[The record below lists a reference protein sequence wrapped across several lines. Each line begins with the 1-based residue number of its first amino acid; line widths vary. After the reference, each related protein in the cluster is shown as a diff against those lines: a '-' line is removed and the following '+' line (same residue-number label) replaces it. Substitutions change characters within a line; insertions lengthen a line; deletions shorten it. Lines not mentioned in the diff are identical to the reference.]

1 MAGRG
6 VKRGA
11 ALMAAMMLAAGGGG
25 AAAAAA
31 GVRQK
36 REKAAVKLVVP
47 PDVEHAVEQIYEGN
61 PDAALRTASSF
72 EKQHPEEPLGYLLE
86 AEARWWKLYCAESEI
101 RYGMV
106 EVWKLPKEPEDPPYL
121 DAAHRAV
128 ELAEA
133 ELKKGES
140 ARAELWAGMAY
151 ALEARIYGLRD
162 ERRATAHA
170 GVRAREHLL
179 KASELD
185 PALADAYTGL
195 GLYNY
200 YVDALSPLVKLL
212 RFFLGIPGGSKK
224 EGVRQLRRAMEQG
237 QLTAVEARFYLAKN
251 LRTYDH
257 KYAEA
262 LEVAEPLLHNYPH
275 NPIFLLLVAN
285 LEMELGRREQAVKT
299 LSAIG
304 NLKIPDAACAERAQR
319 LARELLDTPR

>member
-6 VKRGA
+6 LKRGA
-11 ALMAAMMLAAGGGG
+11 ALVAAMMLAAGVGC
-25 AAAAAA
+25 AAAAA
-31 GVRQK
+31 GVQQK
-36 REKAAVKLVVP
+36 QEKPAVKLVVP
-47 PDVEHAVEQIYEGN
+47 PDVERAVEQIYEGN
-61 PDAALRTASSF
+61 PDAALVAAAGF

-121 DAAHRAV
+121 DAARKAV

-133 ELKKGES
+133 ELEKGES

-162 ERRATAHA
+162 ERRETAHA

-251 LRTYDH
+251 LRTYDQ

-262 LEVAEPLLHNYPH
+262 LKVAQPLLHNYPQ

-285 LEMELGRREQAVKT
+285 LEMELGRRKQAVKT

-319 LARELLDTPR
+319 LARELLDTPH